1 MPRTSKTEAPVV
13 LDIPTLEIRQL
24 DLDGYAVTFTRYK
37 VDADPSPVFRGLPD
51 DACQCPHWGVVLS
64 GKVVFRYADHN
75 ETYTAGDVYYG
86 APGHVPLC
94 FADSE
99 VIEFSPAAEL
109 EKTMAAVGKNMQ
121 MAGHG

>member
-1 MPRTSKTEAPVV
+1 MPAA
-13 LDIPTLEIRQL
+13 IRAYRA
-24 DLDGYAVTFTRYK
+24 GF
-37 VDADPSPVFRGLPD
+37 LPD
-51 DACQCPHWGVVLS
+51 TRSSSPLRLRS
-64 GKVVFRYADHN
+64 GPKN